1 MSVEIY
7 DVLNN
12 EEPSRITVP
21 VAAESVFESVW
32 ASALQELNIDRLGN
46 GVWLRKNELDLLLK
60 DFLKVREWVIEHCSV
75 ERANNIAHHIDYI
88 LEQLPQQWGR
98 NPDIE
103 QLWMG

>member
-7 DVLNN
+7 DVLNH
-12 EEPSRITVP
+12 EEPGRITVP
-21 VAAESVFESVW
+21 VAAETVFESVW
-32 ASALQELNIDRLGN
+32 VTALQELNIGRLGN
-46 GVWLRKNELDLLLK
+46 GVWLRKNELDLLLE

-75 ERANNIAHHIDYI
+75 ERADSIVHHIDYI
-88 LEQLPQQWGR
+88 LEQLPQQWNR